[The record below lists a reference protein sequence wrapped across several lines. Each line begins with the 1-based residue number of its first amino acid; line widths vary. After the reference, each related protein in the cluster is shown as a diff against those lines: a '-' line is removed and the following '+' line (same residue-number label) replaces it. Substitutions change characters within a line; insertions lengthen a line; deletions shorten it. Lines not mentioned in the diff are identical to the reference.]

1 VIYSDSFLPDEVA
14 STCNDSGVEIRTISS
29 RASSIMYVG
38 LGFLAEGKTV
48 DPNALLP
55 LYPREPEAVRNWKAQ
70 RRQ

>member
-1 VIYSDSFLPDEVA
+1 
-14 STCNDSGVEIRTISS
+14 
-29 RASSIMYVG
+29 MYVG